1 MGFCF
6 MAFLI
11 LFMLLHGLACSGHCI
26 CFLRIQ
32 IRQAVAKCR
41 LVLLALAMRLHL
53 HSQPRRYWR
62 VAATVTEA
70 AIPIYRTRAKPEW
83 VKYEVLRLKALM
95 PHDGCRRIADCFNRR
110 FEESR
115 MMTVGKTY
123 VSDMLRKHYHEIL
136 VLRRQIKNAKPKAV
150 PVNRVW
156 AMDLTGKTSLDA
168 KTSMILAILD
178 HGSRAALALEA
189 VHSKSSWSLITKLV
203 ASIKRYGLPKIIRTD
218 NEAIFSSRVFKLALN
233 LLGICHQTTDL
244 HCPWQNGRVERFFGT
259 LKERLDQLAVTSF
272 DALNTAL
279 GEFRF
284 FYNHVRPHQNLDGA
298 SPAEAWAGV
307 DPYSTKFKQ
316 EYWFE
321 AWDGLLAGYYLRR

>member
-1 MGFCF
+1 
-6 MAFLI
+6 
-11 LFMLLHGLACSGHCI
+11 MLLLPLLMLMHRFTCSGNANHSLMNQ
-26 CFLRIQ
+26 LRHE
-32 IRQAVAKCR
+32 VAR
-41 LVLLALAMRLHL
+41 LRVVLFALAIRLHL
-53 HSQPRRYWR
+53 CETQYPYRRM
-62 VAATVTEA
+62 ADKAGT
-70 AIPIYRTRAKPEW
+70 IYRTRAKPEW
-83 VKYEVLRLKALM
+83 VKHEVLRLKALM

-233 LLGICHQTTDL
+233 LLGIRHQTTDL

-316 EYWFE
+316 ECWFE